1 MNWLQ
6 IDDIIY
12 RMMARHDSINDV
24 LKEAM
29 ITFKWNLSQAEAA
42 VSPINSRHPTLLNS
56 DAKPP
61 TVKKKPTKAKAP
73 KKPVKDKVE
82 TKAKAKAPKKP
93 VKDKV
98 ETKAKAKAPPVKAK
112 AKAPVKTVEAKP
124 TKAKPKVKAPAKK
137 PKPKSK

>member
-73 KKPVKDKVE
+73 VKTVEEKPTKAKAPAKKPVK
-82 TKAKAKAPKKP
+82 T
-93 VKDKV
+93 
-98 ETKAKAKAPPVKAK
+98 K
-112 AKAPVKTVEAKP
+112 AKAPVKTVEEKP
-124 TKAKPKVKAPAKK
+124 TKAKPKAKVPAKK
-137 PKPKSK
+137 PKTKSK

>member
-82 TKAKAKAPKKP
+82 TKAKAKAP
-93 VKDKV
+93 
-98 ETKAKAKAPPVKAK
+98 PVKAK

>member
-73 KKPVKDKVE
+73 VKTVEEKP
-82 TKAKAKAPKKP
+82 TKAKAPAKK
-93 VKDKV
+93 
-98 ETKAKAKAPPVKAK
+98 PVKAK
-112 AKAPVKTVEAKP
+112 AKAPVKTVEEKP
-124 TKAKPKVKAPAKK
+124 TKVKAPAKK
-137 PKPKSK
+137 PKTKPKTKSK

>member
-1 MNWLQ
+1 
-6 IDDIIY
+6 
-12 RMMARHDSINDV
+12 MMARHDSINDV

-73 KKPVKDKVE
+73 VKTVEEKPTKAKPKAKVPAKKPVK
-82 TKAKAKAPKKP
+82 T
-93 VKDKV
+93 
-98 ETKAKAKAPPVKAK
+98 K
-112 AKAPVKTVEAKP
+112 AKAPVKTVEEKP
-124 TKAKPKVKAPAKK
+124 TKAKPKAKVPAKK
-137 PKPKSK
+137 PKPKTKSK